1 MGKITALFVA
11 ALSAVVLLSGCGEP
25 PNHWYKTTKGYINL
39 TRVTTV
45 TTDVTLIV
53 NDGKNRI
60 VLMEN
65 EAVNSETVEK
75 VLKKLENQEISEVLA
90 FHGCIT
96 FDAIPVMFA
105 ITDKDGKTV
114 ENKKIEKLS
123 KEDIKRNLEDWLD
136 IADDLKANLP

>member
-1 MGKITALFVA
+1 
-11 ALSAVVLLSGCGEP
+11 
-25 PNHWYKTTKGYINL
+25 
-39 TRVTTV
+39 
-45 TTDVTLIV
+45 
-53 NDGKNRI
+53 
-60 VLMEN
+60 MEN